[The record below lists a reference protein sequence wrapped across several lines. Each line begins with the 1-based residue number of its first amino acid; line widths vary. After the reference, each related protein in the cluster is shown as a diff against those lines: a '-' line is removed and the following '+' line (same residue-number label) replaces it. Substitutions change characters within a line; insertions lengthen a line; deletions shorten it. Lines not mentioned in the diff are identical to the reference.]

1 MATLDHDWFT
11 KIPFSS
17 TRFCWPVRKCGF
29 DAYKSMF
36 RHVEPVV
43 TPIRDFCG
51 VVVRIEMRGMHAE
64 YSESQSS
71 NETFV
76 ERIFAMHFHVVA
88 CYPGASRAPL

>member
-1 MATLDHDWFT
+1 MANQGVDGGGPWTMID
-11 KIPFSS
+11 S
-17 TRFCWPVRKCGF
+17 RKFHSLQHVF
-29 DAYKSMF
+29 DKSMF

-51 VVVRIEMRGMHAE
+51 VVVRIDMRGMHAE

-71 NETFV
+71 NETFI

-88 CYPGASRAPL
+88 CYPGPSRAPL